1 MKVVVDLDV
10 CEAHGDCVIA
20 APEIFDLG
28 DDDDVVTVVQPE
40 PPEDLRSKAELA
52 EANCPVNAISIEE

>member
-28 DDDDVVTVVQPE
+28 DDDDVVTVLQPE
-40 PPEDLRSKAELA
+40 PPDDLGDKAKLA
-52 EANCPVNAISIEE
+52 EANCPVNAITIED

>member
-1 MKVVVDLDV
+1 MKVIVDMDA

-28 DDDDVVTVVQPE
+28 DDDDVVTVLNAE
-40 PPEDLRSKAELA
+40 PGEELRAKAELA
-52 EANCPVNAISIEE
+52 VANCPVAAITLED

>member
-28 DDDDVVTVVQPE
+28 DDDDVVTVTNPE
-40 PPEDLRSKAELA
+40 PPEDLREKADQA
-52 EANCPVNAISIEE
+52 ARDCPVAAITIED